1 MAETRRQTWDPAGA
15 ATPNYRPGQEVVVW
29 PSTALL
35 DVDAD
40 HVGDAWV
47 RADQSSDTA
56 AAGAWSGGGM
66 LVKYVQSACAR
77 NSPIHRSYFLLNA
90 RHPGLDLSPRK
101 H

>member
-1 MAETRRQTWDPAGA
+1 MAETRRQTWDPAGT
-15 ATPNYRPGQEVVVW
+15 ATPNYRPGQEVVAW
-29 PSTALL
+29 PSSALL

-47 RADQSSDTA
+47 RADQSSDAA

-77 NSPIHRSYFLLNA
+77 NSPIHRRTFSSM
-90 RHPGLDLSPRK
+90 RDIQVWT
-101 H
+101 